1 MSKTIGK
8 ILILVGFLD
17 YALAI
22 FEQPLIH
29 KYSPL
34 LLWTLGVLFIVPMR
48 TYIKFADTLSTSMGK
63 AFSWCIVILMGGT
76 VYEVIMAYVFNKPT
90 LWNFDFSMQMYGA
103 ILMMSGAYCLAT
115 ESHVRGDVIYRLFKP
130 TTQGWIDL
138 VLYFIFFF
146 PGVMALAFYGYE
158 YAALAWKIKETSW
171 SSPAQIQIYMVKS
184 MIPAAGI
191 LLIIQGISEVF
202 RSAICIQ
209 TGHWPARMVVAEETE
224 KILMRTAQDEDQ
236 KDVI

>member
-1 MSKTIGK
+1 MRS
-8 ILILVGFLD
+8 
-17 YALAI
+17 
-22 FEQPLIH
+22 
-29 KYSPL
+29 
-34 LLWTLGVLFIVPMR
+34 FIS
-48 TYIKFADTLSTSMGK
+48 FADHLSTSIGK

-76 VYEVIMAYVFNKPT
+76 VYEVIMAYVFNAPT

-130 TTQGWIDL
+130 KTQGWIDL

-146 PGVMALAFYGYE
+146 PGVLALTFYGYD

-171 SSPAQIQIYMVKS
+171 SSPAQIQIYMVKA
-184 MIPAAGI
+184 MIPAAGAT
-191 LLIIQGISEVF
+191 LTIQGVSEVF
-202 RSAICIQ
+202 RSIICIQ

-224 KILMRTAQDEDQ
+224 KILMRTSQEEDQ
-236 KDVI
+236 QDAI

>member
-1 MSKTIGK
+1 MRS
-8 ILILVGFLD
+8 
-17 YALAI
+17 
-22 FEQPLIH
+22 
-29 KYSPL
+29 
-34 LLWTLGVLFIVPMR
+34 FIS
-48 TYIKFADTLSTSMGK
+48 FADHLSTSIGK

-76 VYEVIMAYVFNKPT
+76 VYEVIMAYVFNAPT

-130 TTQGWIDL
+130 RIQGWVDL

-146 PGVMALAFYGYE
+146 PGVLALTFYGYD

-171 SSPAQIQIYMVKS
+171 SSPAQIQIYMVKA
-184 MIPAAGI
+184 MIPAAGVT
-191 LLIIQGISEVF
+191 LTIQGVSEVF
-202 RSAICIQ
+202 RSIICIQ

-224 KILMRTAQDEDQ
+224 KILMRTSQDEDQ
-236 KDVI
+236 KDAI